1 MYNERAEYMKSVGK
15 IAVTALITM
24 AELWEQIE
32 FEREDAFEELFD
44 YYSEMKKNGGM
55 KQEKMMDKIDMSNN
69 NILENFMMNNK
80 FDMMQ

>member
-32 FEREDAFEELFD
+32 FEREDTFKELFD
-44 YYSEMKKNGGM
+44 YYPLDKSFDEFVYEFSEWFDNWN
-55 KQEKMMDKIDMSNN
+55 EKI
-69 NILENFMMNNK
+69 
-80 FDMMQ
+80 